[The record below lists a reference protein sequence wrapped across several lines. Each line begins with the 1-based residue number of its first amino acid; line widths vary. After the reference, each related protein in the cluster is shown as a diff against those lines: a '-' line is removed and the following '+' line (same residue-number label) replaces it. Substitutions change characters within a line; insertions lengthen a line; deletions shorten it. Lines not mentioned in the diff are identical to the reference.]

1 MARVWL
7 DADAVAERLGVCRK
21 TAVAMMYQMDHSV
34 ISGTVRKRIRV
45 SEDALDA
52 WMMRN
57 QAVRQRPASTGTAG
71 TKKKLARR

>member
-7 DADAVAERLGVCRK
+7 DADAVAEKLGVCRK
-21 TAVAMMYQMDHSV
+21 TAVAMMYQMEHSV

-52 WMMRN
+52 WMMRG
-57 QAVRQRPASTGTAG
+57 QTGRQKPISSGIAG
-71 TKKKLARR
+71 TQKRLPRR

>member
-7 DADAVAERLGVCRK
+7 DADAVAARLGVCRK
-21 TAVAMMYQMDHSV
+21 TAVAMMYQMEHSV

-52 WMMRN
+52 WMMRG
-57 QAVRQRPASTGTAG
+57 QTGRPKPISSGIAG
-71 TKKKLARR
+71 TKKRLPRR